1 MPTKIHPLPY
11 WSSSELWKHTNLP
24 KIFQHPPP
32 FVFGEKLPLSRVYMT
47 LCLASFPFIL
57 NIFPLFWLY
66 RALCP
71 KNTIFFLP
79 RFSGRSSCLGPPTPL
94 FFQPSPFISSRVI
107 SGIILLQKGVPTPI
121 HHLPA
126 QDTAVL
132 CLQFTPDHG
141 KGLLL
146 VPCFLPSTRP
156 IRAELSCFCAQ
167 VPAQSLYREA
177 LNILTE
183 APRPSMIQWG
193 SGPTK
198 SHKTPLLLRGNSDIV
213 SSSKHPV
220 ILKGS
225 FSIQNFW
232 RHYLLKECSYHHFSV
247 EDCSNV
253 LFSLFG
259 GPYLN

>member
-1 MPTKIHPLPY
+1 MRGDPPLLGT
-11 WSSSELWKHTNLP
+11 SD
-24 KIFQHPPP
+24 
-32 FVFGEKLPLSRVYMT
+32 T
-47 LCLASFPFIL
+47 L
-57 NIFPLFWLY
+57 IFP
-66 RALCP
+66 A
-71 KNTIFFLP
+71 NTIH
-79 RFSGRSSCLGPPTPL
+79 
-94 FFQPSPFISSRVI
+94 SSRVI

-132 CLQFTPDHG
+132 CLQFTPIMA
-141 KGLLL
+141 KS
-146 VPCFLPSTRP
+146 CYWFRFLPSTRP

-183 APRPSMIQWG
+183 APCPSRG

-253 LFSLFG
+253 LFG